1 MKVFKKWKKNFQKL
15 LRFLNSGSLKVKNNL
30 LVYEMLLRIILV
42 SLSFG
47 FLGPL
52 FAKEISYIEHIRP
65 IFKDHC
71 LNCHNPDKSKA
82 GLDLSTMAGV
92 LEGGSGGE
100 IVKAGVPDSSSLYLS
115 VIHHD
120 SVEPMPPK
128 KPKLPKAK
136 LDLIRNWIQGGLIE
150 NAGGKSKLR
159 KISFDVSAGNTGRP
173 ENPAMPEKLEKLDL
187 LQNNPIT
194 SMAVSPWAPLAAV
207 ARNGGVEFFN
217 LKDNKKMGAL
227 PFEHDIFDMKFS
239 RNGEILLIAGG
250 RGAHTGLVTLFDVK
264 TGKKVATLGD
274 ETDVVLA
281 ADISFD
287 HRFVVIGTP
296 TKMVK
301 IFEVKSGK
309 LLHSIKRHTDWVTAV
324 SFAPAD
330 DRVATG
336 DRNGNIFVW
345 EAARG
350 AILFTLSDHKQRVSQ
365 MAWRSDGK
373 MLASGGD
380 GGKLIL
386 WDMKDGWPA
395 KVVDAHKS
403 RSNQDRYTR
412 NTGVLSL
419 DWARDGTLVT
429 TGRDHKVRLWKA
441 DGNRLK
447 DFQNL
452 SFLPTA
458 VRIIPEKKNLLV
470 ATFDGKLYTAA
481 DYKAKTLESFD
492 GGKQ

>member
-1 MKVFKKWKKNFQKL
+1 MFKKF
-15 LRFLNSGSLKVKNNL
+15 
-30 LVYEMLLRIILV
+30 II
-42 SLSFG
+42 SLS
-47 FLGPL
+47 LITA
-52 FAKEISYIEHIRP
+52 FATNSFAAEISYVEHIRP

-82 GLDLSTMAGV
+82 DLDLSTMAGV
-92 LEGGSGGE
+92 LQGGSGGK

-128 KPKLPKAK
+128 KPKLTKAK
-136 LDLIRNWIQGGLIE
+136 LDLIRKWIQGGLVE
-150 NAGGKSKLR
+150 NAGGKSQLR
-159 KISFDVSAGNTGRP
+159 KISFDVGAGNADRP
-173 ENPAMPEKLEKLDL
+173 KEPAMPKNLKPVEL
-187 LQNNPIT
+187 LKGSPV
-194 SMAVSPWAPLAAV
+194 SAMAVSPWAPLAAV
-207 ARNGGVEFFN
+207 ARSGGVEFIN
-217 LKDNKKMGAL
+217 LEDNTNIGNVA
-227 PFEHDIFDMKFS
+227 FSEGDIFDLKFS
-239 RNGEILLIAGG
+239 RNGELLLAAGG
-250 RGAHTGLVTLFDVK
+250 RGAHTGLVVLYDVK
-264 TGKKVATLGD
+264 TGKRVATLGD
-274 ETDVVLA
+274 ESDVILS

-287 HRFVVIGTP
+287 HKLVAIGTP
-296 TKMVK
+296 LKMIK

-309 LLHSIKRHTDWVTAV
+309 LLHKIKRHTDWVTSV

-336 DRNGNIFVW
+336 DRNGGIHVW
-345 EAARG
+345 EATRG
-350 AILFTLSDHKQRVSQ
+350 SILFTLNDHKSKISQ
-365 MAWRSDGK
+365 MAWRADGK

-380 GGKLIL
+380 GGKLVL

-403 RSNQDRYTR
+403 RSNKDRYTR

-429 TGRDHKVRLWKA
+429 TGRDRRVRLWKA

-447 DFQNL
+447 DFTNL

-458 VRIIPEKKNLLV
+458 VRIIPEKKDLLV
-470 ATFDGKLYTAA
+470 ATFDGKLYTAD
-481 DYKAKTLESFD
+481 DYKAKTLEIF
-492 GGKQ
+492 GGGAQ